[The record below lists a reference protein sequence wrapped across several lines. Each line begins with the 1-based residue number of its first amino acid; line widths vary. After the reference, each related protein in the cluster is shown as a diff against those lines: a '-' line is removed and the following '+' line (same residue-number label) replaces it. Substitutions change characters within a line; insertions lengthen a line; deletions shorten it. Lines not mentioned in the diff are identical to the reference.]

1 MDGKSVRKV
10 LDWTKTS
17 EELGMIYEGDVRPE
31 MRTLI
36 DLYGD
41 SDEVSTNHCVVC
53 VDIEVA
59 KEGKY
64 STPEEALNT
73 VTSIAYH
80 DSISNKYTCLILD
93 REQRISSG
101 TIAGSK
107 VVTFSTE
114 ADMLLYFL
122 DEWNKLPITIV
133 TGWNVLWFD
142 LVYLYNRLERVL
154 GKYKGKWLSPINRVD
169 YYTTRGGKQV
179 FKIGGIAILDYMAL
193 YKEFTY
199 SEESSYSLNAI
210 SLKELKRGKV
220 EYDKDLD
227 HLFET
232 DPIKFIEYN
241 IEDVRL
247 VNDIDSK
254 MDFIAI
260 AMGTAHKG
268 HVGYEDVFYTSR
280 YMEGA
285 CLTETKRRGIV
296 ATKSSKAGGSK
307 AIGAFVRAS
316 KPGRYEWVY
325 DLDLTSLYPSNIM
338 SLNISPETKV
348 AKILNWSTEDYLHKA
363 DKDVKMEY
371 FSSDGTSRFAEIPL
385 IEVDAFLKKTKYSVA
400 ANGVIYR
407 TDVVGLIPS
416 LLDKWFDERAK
427 YRKLASI
434 AHEDGDM
441 ELYGYYNRKQKI
453 QKVLLNSLYGV
464 LLLPSFRFYDKDN
477 GEAVTLTGQQ
487 LIHFTARMANF
498 FYNNELGTTDIDYC
512 LYTDTDSVFYE
523 SMPIILHR
531 HGNVPEEELPE
542 LTIGVATEVQNFI
555 NESYDLYAEKF
566 HNLTEH
572 RWDIKQE
579 LVARRA
585 FWGAAKKRYAMWIVR
600 EGKEVKDEAD
610 IKGFDSVR
618 SSFPKLFRKFLENI
632 IIDILHDADPNQ
644 LNNEIIQFKKKLFEY
659 GIHDIMNPTSVK
671 DIEKWAPDE
680 GVKYKKSTPV
690 HVKSAMNYNSLMADK
705 GIINTPTVQNGDK
718 IIWTYLKDNP
728 YNFNTISLM
737 GYDDPEIIVN
747 FVENYINRDKLFD
760 KALEGKLQSIWD
772 DLGWGSIVMNPN
784 VSKFFIFD

>member
-363 DKDVKMEY
+363 DKNVKMEY

-784 VSKFFIFD
+784 VSKFYIFD